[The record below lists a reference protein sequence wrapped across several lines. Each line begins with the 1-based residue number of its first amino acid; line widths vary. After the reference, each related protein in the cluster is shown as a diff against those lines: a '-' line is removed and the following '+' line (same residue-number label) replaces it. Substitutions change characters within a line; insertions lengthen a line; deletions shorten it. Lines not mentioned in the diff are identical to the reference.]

1 MTLTWTLRPW
11 PVCDGEKV
19 PLGGGGRDAGV
30 ESATDGALMAT
41 VPVLGRGGGVK
52 AWVVVDMAGA
62 AASAGTRDEDIGVGS
77 GVGGVSRVGGAPE
90 GALQ

>member
-1 MTLTWTLRPW
+1 MKWTLRPW

-19 PLGGGGRDAGV
+19 PRGGGGSDAGV
-30 ESATDGALMAT
+30 DSATDGALMET
-41 VPVLGRGGGVK
+41 VPVLGCGGGVK
-52 AWVVVDMAGA
+52 GWVDVDMAGA
-62 AASAGTRDEDIGVGS
+62 AASAGTRDGDIGVGS